1 MSIWELVILA
11 LGLAM
16 DACAVSVCKGLSVEK
31 PKAKHYFAVGLWFG
45 GFQALMPLLGYL
57 IGSTFSKYIDKY
69 DHWIAFALLIFLG
82 GKMIKEAFSKK
93 EETEE
98 DKKKNSSFGFVNM
111 LVMAIATSIDA
122 LTVGVTFAL
131 LPEINIFIAIALIG
145 GITFVLSVVGLKIG
159 NLFGAKFKNKAE
171 FVGGLILVLLGLKI
185 LLEHL
190 GVINF

>member
-31 PKAKHYFAVGLWFG
+31 PKAKHYLAVGLWFG